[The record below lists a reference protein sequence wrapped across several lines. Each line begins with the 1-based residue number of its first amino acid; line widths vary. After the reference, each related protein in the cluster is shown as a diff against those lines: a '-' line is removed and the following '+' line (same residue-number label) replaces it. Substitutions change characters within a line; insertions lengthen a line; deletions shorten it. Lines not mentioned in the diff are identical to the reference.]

1 MKLFFFFWLPII
13 VAISLWMYVEN
24 KHQASPDGQAE
35 LQQQYVD
42 RLGER
47 VEYMKDLS
55 TGICF
60 AYMDSAG
67 PHGLG
72 FATVDCGQLQTVPV
86 TEFTSPTK

>member
-1 MKLFFFFWLPII
+1 MSWFRALWLLVFALFITWI
-13 VAISLWMYVEN
+13 VQEN
-24 KHQASPDGQAE
+24 AYQASPEGKTE

-47 VEYMKDLS
+47 VEYMKDMS

-72 FATVDCGQLQTVPV
+72 FATVDCDLLHNVTVMTFSSPV
-86 TEFTSPTK
+86 K